1 MEKFCAKNLLREV
14 NVNHNESV
22 DEENLDPSDW
32 QDMQKLG
39 FQMVEDMLDYLK
51 TVRERPV
58 WRPIPDD
65 VKAHFR
71 KPLPQEPE
79 PAEVVYQD
87 FRQNVLPY
95 PLGNIHPRF
104 WGWVIGTGTP
114 LGMLAEMLAA
124 GMNPNLGGGEHGAN
138 YVESQV
144 LDWCKEMFGFPED
157 ASGLLVSGGSMANM
171 VGLAVARNFKAG
183 FDIRKQGLSGSSARL
198 TVYGSHE
205 MHSSIQKA
213 VELLGLGS
221 DSLRKIAVNS
231 DYQIDLIALQA
242 VIQEDRARGYQPI
255 CIVGNAGTVN
265 TGAFDDLKALA
276 DICQREELWFHV
288 DGAFGALACLDPELC
303 TLIDGMEQADSLA
316 FDFHKWMY
324 MPYEVGCALIRSED
338 AHRRAFSLTPDY
350 LTHTERGMA
359 SGQTWYS
366 DYGLQ
371 LSRGFRAL
379 KVWMSLK
386 EHGIRKYQRL
396 MRQNVEQA
404 RYLADLVDCEPQLE
418 RLAPVPLNIVCFR
431 YKVDGMNDEDLNAFN
446 KELLIRLQESG
457 MAAPSYTMLNGCY
470 AIRTAIT
477 NHRSR
482 REDFEILVKETIRLG
497 KEMDR
502 EAK

>member
-1 MEKFCAKNLLREV
+1 MQG
-14 NVNHNESV
+14 SV
-22 DEENLDPSDW
+22 
-32 QDMQKLG
+32 
-39 FQMVEDMLDYLK
+39 
-51 TVRERPV
+51 
-58 WRPIPDD
+58 
-65 VKAHFR
+65 
-71 KPLPQEPE
+71 
-79 PAEVVYQD
+79 
-87 FRQNVLPY
+87 
-95 PLGNIHPRF
+95 
-104 WGWVIGTGTP
+104 
-114 LGMLAEMLAA
+114 
-124 GMNPNLGGGEHGAN
+124 
-138 YVESQV
+138 
-144 LDWCKEMFGFPED
+144 
-157 ASGLLVSGGSMANM
+157 
-171 VGLAVARNFKAG
+171 
-183 FDIRKQGLSGSSARL
+183 
-198 TVYGSHE
+198 
-205 MHSSIQKA
+205 
-213 VELLGLGS
+213 
-221 DSLRKIAVNS
+221 
-231 DYQIDLIALQA
+231 IALQA

-324 MPYEVGCALIRSED
+324 MPHEVGCALIRSED

-350 LTHTERGMA
+350 LTHAERGMA